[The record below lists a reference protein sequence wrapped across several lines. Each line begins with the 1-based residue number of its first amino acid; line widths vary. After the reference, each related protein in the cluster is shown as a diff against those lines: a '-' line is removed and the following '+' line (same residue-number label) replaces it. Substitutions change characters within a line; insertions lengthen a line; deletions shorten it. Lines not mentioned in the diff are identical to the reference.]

1 MSFNYVI
8 QSLCIFP
15 FILLVYRQVSAFS
28 LKWYEYLIIVSV
40 FVLTDFSWFYFI
52 FLEFAVLIL
61 FLLFVKPF
69 KAFDEYYFEFSS
81 QNKEIV
87 LFWTKV

>member
-1 MSFNYVI
+1 MRRG
-8 QSLCIFP
+8 
-15 FILLVYRQVSAFS
+15 LV
-28 LKWYEYLIIVSV
+28 
-40 FVLTDFSWFYFI
+40 
-52 FLEFAVLIL
+52 

-81 QNKEIV
+81 QNKEII

>member
-1 MSFNYVI
+1 MARVGMTGWSDIVDTLEQNLSSVGVDKLGNVFLSEEVAR
-8 QSLCIFP
+8 F
-15 FILLVYRQVSAFS
+15 
-28 LKWYEYLIIVSV
+28 IVSQIN
-40 FVLTDFSWFYFI
+40 TDKGI
-52 FLEFAVLIL
+52 D

-81 QNKEIV
+81 QNKEII